1 MVERGRA
8 LRRGVR
14 LERLTVAWMLVEA
27 ALALGAGVAAR
38 SVLLTAFGFDSVV
51 ELMSGFVLLRRLSVE
66 ADGSSVVSVERLEK
80 TTARISA
87 VLLAALCAF
96 VALTSAAG
104 LVFRVKPD
112 GSVLGLV
119 VAAAATAGMPALA
132 WAKSRANR
140 TIGSA
145 SLRADVAESVTCAY
159 MAAVTLCG
167 VGASMLFGLWWLQ
180 YVGALG
186 LLVWLVP
193 EAREAF
199 EAAGSTPRADN

>member
-1 MVERGRA
+1 
-8 LRRGVR
+8 
-14 LERLTVAWMLVEA
+14 MLVEA

-51 ELMSGFVLLRRLSVE
+51 ELMSGVVLLRRLSVE
-66 ADGSSVVSVERLEK
+66 AHGSALVSVERLEK

-87 VLLAALCAF
+87 VLLALLCAF

-104 LVFRVKPD
+104 LLFRIKPD

-119 VAAAATAGMPALA
+119 VAAAATAGMPVLA
-132 WAKSRANR
+132 WAKARANR

-167 VGASMLFGLWWLQ
+167 VGASMLFGLWWFQ
-180 YVGALG
+180 YIGALG